1 LLKRVSLI
9 PIPVFIAAAVALA
22 VLDISE
28 VVAPLSLIPIT
39 HTLFIS
45 CVSFAVAYVSARSY
59 MASGLYR
66 FLLMGSGNLA
76 FGLGFLASWLLNVP
90 GGQNV
95 LVTVDNSGT
104 LLSSILHV
112 SAAIL
117 VWVGVTQEK
126 VTRRGKAD
134 VILSYGGVSLFMVL
148 LTIASLL
155 STTPPF
161 FVQGIGP
168 TSLRNMVVVTALI
181 LFGIS
186 SIALMRF
193 YFRSKADILWW
204 YSLALSLIA
213 VGQFAYVLQKS
224 VGSPLSWTGS
234 IATYLAGVYFLI
246 AVLIPV
252 RESSTPAP
260 PSLTPIWESVTNI
273 ADSSHLN

>member
-22 VLDISE
+22 VLDIRE

-45 CVSFAVAYVSARSY
+45 CISFAVAYISARGY
-59 MASGLYR
+59 MTSGQYR

-76 FGLGFLASWLLNVP
+76 FGLGFLASWLLSAP

-95 LVTVDNSGT
+95 LLTVDNTGT

-112 SAAIL
+112 LGVIL
-117 VWVGVTQEK
+117 VWVGVTGERVWQ
-126 VTRRGKAD
+126 RGKKE
-134 VILSYGGVSLFMVL
+134 VILSYVGVSLFMVL

-155 STTPPF
+155 SATPPF

-168 TSLRNMVVVTALI
+168 TPLRNRVVLIALI

-193 YFRSKADILWW
+193 YFRSKADTLWW

-213 VGQFAYVLQKS
+213 VGQFAWVLQKS

-234 IATYLAGVYFLI
+234 IATYLAGFYFLI
-246 AVLIPV
+246 AVLIAV
-252 RESSTPAP
+252 RGSSTKMA
-260 PSLTPIWESVTNI
+260 
-273 ADSSHLN
+273 

>member
-1 LLKRVSLI
+1 MTLLKQVSLI
-9 PIPVFIAAAVALA
+9 PIFALIVVAAALA
-22 VLDISE
+22 VLDIRE

-45 CVSFAVAYVSARSY
+45 CISFAVAYISARSY
-59 MASGLYR
+59 MTSGLYR

-76 FGLGFLASWLLNVP
+76 FGLGFLASWLLSVP

-95 LVTVDNSGT
+95 LLTADNTGT

-112 SAAIL
+112 SAVIL
-117 VWVGVTQEK
+117 VWVGVTEEK
-126 VTRRGKAD
+126 VSRRGKTE
-134 VILSYGGVSLFMVL
+134 VILSYSGVSLFMIL
-148 LTIASLL
+148 LTIGSLF
-155 STTPPF
+155 SATPLF
-161 FVQGIGP
+161 FVQGTGP
-168 TSLRNMVVVTALI
+168 TPLRNTVVVVALI

-186 SIALMRF
+186 SITLMRL
-193 YFRSKADILWW
+193 YIRSKADILWW

-234 IATYLAGVYFLI
+234 VSTYLAGAYFLI

-252 RESSTPAP
+252 RRSSA
-260 PSLTPIWESVTNI
+260 N
-273 ADSSHLN
+273 AA

>member
-1 LLKRVSLI
+1 MLKRVSLI
-9 PIPVFIAAAVALA
+9 PIPVFIIVAAALA
-22 VLDISE
+22 VMDIRE

-45 CVSFAVAYVSARSY
+45 CISFAVAYISARGY

-76 FGLGFLASWLLNVP
+76 FGLGFLASWLLSVP
-90 GGQNV
+90 DGHNV
-95 LVTVDNSGT
+95 LLTVDNTGT

-117 VWVGVTQEK
+117 VWVRVTEERISQREK
-126 VTRRGKAD
+126 TE

-148 LTIASLL
+148 LTTASLL
-155 STTPPF
+155 SATPPF

-168 TSLRNMVVVTALI
+168 TPLRNMVVVVTLM

-193 YFRSKADILWW
+193 YFRSKADVLWW

-213 VGQFAYVLQKS
+213 VGQFAYMLQKS

-234 IATYLAGVYFLI
+234 IATYLAGIYFLI

-252 RESSTPAP
+252 RESSTKTA
-260 PSLTPIWESVTNI
+260 
-273 ADSSHLN
+273 